1 MTKNN
6 LNQMETTFKRYSLL
20 LWIALILIIGFAFII
35 TINYQLTQKTLR
47 QKISENALPIT
58 GDNVYSEIQKDILK
72 PVVISAQMANDTFVR
87 DWILNGEQD
96 ASLITKYLNVVKER
110 NNAVTSFL
118 VSNKS
123 YKYYHSSGPLKTIQE
138 NEARDEWFFRVRSM
152 KKTYETNVDIDMAN
166 HDNITIF
173 TNYRVVDF
181 NHNFIGVVG
190 VGLTL
195 DAMKNL
201 ISSYQKKFHRRIYFT
216 DNKGNIVL
224 ADAKGNFTNKNIHK
238 SEGISQVA
246 KIVLNNKSN
255 LSLHLEYQ
263 FQNDRILLNS
273 RYIPELDWHL
283 LVEQNLD
290 NELLSLKQ
298 LLIINVIIY
307 FSITLSI
314 ILITFLMM
322 RRYQNR
328 IEKFAS
334 TDQLTRLINRHAF
347 DFVFQQAILDSDRTR
362 EPLCVALMN
371 IDFFKQVNDQNG
383 HLVGDHVLR
392 EIAMIA
398 KRSLRESDV
407 ICRWGGE
414 EFLIL
419 LKNCSLEKSASIAE
433 TLRSTIEA
441 NDFSRT
447 TDLAKKRLSITVS
460 IGVAQ
465 CLHKELEDGV
475 FERASTALYQAKDSG
490 RNCVYFSE

>member
-1 MTKNN
+1 MHTK
-6 LNQMETTFKRYSLL
+6 TVFKRYSLL
-20 LWIALILIIGFAFII
+20 VWISLILIIGFSSII
-35 TINYQLTQKTLR
+35 TFNYQLSQDTLK
-47 QKISENALPIT
+47 QNISENSLPIT

-72 PVVISAQMANDTFVR
+72 PVFVSAQMAHDTFVR

-96 ASLITKYLNVVKER
+96 TNLITKYLKEIKER

-118 VSNKS
+118 VSNNS
-123 YKYYHSSGPLKTIQE
+123 FKYYHASGQLKTISE
-138 NEARDEWFFRVRSM
+138 NELRDKWFFRVRNM
-152 KKTYETNVDIDMAN
+152 KKAYETNVDIDMAN
-166 HDNITIF
+166 HDNMTIF

-181 NHNFIGVVG
+181 NHNFIGAVG

-195 DAMKNL
+195 DTMKNL
-201 ISSYQKKFHRRIYFT
+201 INSYQKKFHRHIYFT

-224 ADAKGNFTNKNIHK
+224 SASNGNLRNTNILKRDGIKEVANQILKNK
-238 SEGISQVA
+238 TNQ
-246 KIVLNNKSN
+246 
-255 LSLHLEYQ
+255 SLHLEYLV
-263 FQNDRILLNS
+263 NDERILLNS
-273 RYIPELDWHL
+273 RYIPELDWYL

-290 NELLSLKQ
+290 TELQSVREILF
-298 LLIINVIIY
+298 INTAICIA
-307 FSITLSI
+307 ITLAV
-314 ILITFLMM
+314 LIFVLIMI
-322 RRYQNR
+322 RRHQNW
-328 IEKFAS
+328 IEKFAA
-334 TDQLTRLINRHAF
+334 TDQLTKLINRNAF

-362 EPLCVALMN
+362 EPLCVALMD
-371 IDFFKQVNDQNG
+371 IDHFKQINDQHG

-465 CLHKELEDGV
+465 CQHKELREGV
-475 FERASTALYQAKDSG
+475 FERADTALYQAKESG